1 MVNRTPAC
9 RSERDKDESSQT
21 EGDQISGIYLLPE
34 EWRMEAETPYQIG
47 EETRIQTETAVKAE
61 LGSIDGIPDEKDK

>member
-1 MVNRTPAC
+1 MVNRTPAS

-21 EGDQISGIYLLPE
+21 EGDQISGIQLLPE
-34 EWRMEAETPYQIG
+34 EWRMEAETPYQVG

-61 LGSIDGIPDEKDK
+61 LGSINGIPDEKDK

>member
-1 MVNRTPAC
+1 MKA
-9 RSERDKDESSQT
+9 K
-21 EGDQISGIYLLPE
+21 
-34 EWRMEAETPYQIG
+34 TPYQVG

>member
-1 MVNRTPAC
+1 M
-9 RSERDKDESSQT
+9 K
-21 EGDQISGIYLLPE
+21 LLPE

-61 LGSIDGIPDEKDK
+61 LGSINGIPDEKDK